1 LIFSTTGATEPLHA
15 NGNVRLLAKP
25 RSNAS
30 EDTFPRRRPV
40 SHATATQ
47 KRTGGV
53 RRDWQTVV
61 IEADGCAI
69 RHGGRDF
76 CLSENGVW
84 LVERVPP
91 RYLERL

>member
-1 LIFSTTGATEPLHA
+1 MLGSSQNPGQIHRKIRF
-15 NGNVRLLAKP
+15 LAAAP
-25 RSNAS
+25 AS
-30 EDTFPRRRPV
+30 R
-40 SHATATQ
+40 AAATQ

-76 CLSENGVW
+76 YLSENGVW